1 MSLVNGTVSALS
13 DISQFTF
20 NAYDYSVFVLML
32 CISAGIGV
40 YFGFF
45 SKGDE
50 TTEEYL
56 HGGKQMKT
64 LPIAISLVASQ
75 LSGISIMTIPAEMY
89 SFGVHWFFNVISTV
103 VTIPLLNWVIIP
115 VFYNNNIS
123 NCYEVCRIVKNK
135 RKKSITFFKVNSFHF
150 VFFFLIYI

>member
-1 MSLVNGTVSALS
+1 MSVLNATASVLNE
-13 DISQFTF
+13 INQFTF
-20 NAYDYSVFVLML
+20 NSYDYVVFVLML
-32 CISAGIGV
+32 CISAAIGV

-45 SKGDE
+45 SKSEE

-89 SFGVHWFFNVISTV
+89 AFGINWIFNVASMVI
-103 VTIPLLNWVIIP
+103 TIPLLCW
-115 VFYNNNIS
+115 
-123 NCYEVCRIVKNK
+123 
-135 RKKSITFFKVNSFHF
+135 
-150 VFFFLIYI
+150 

>member
-1 MSLVNGTVSALS
+1 MSLLNATTTMATAAVS
-13 DISQFTF
+13 DISQFAF
-20 NAYDYSVFVLML
+20 NSVDYTVFVFML
-32 CISAGIGV
+32 CISAAIGV

-45 SKGDE
+45 GKGED

-89 SFGVHWFFNVISTV
+89 SFGINWCFNVVSM
-103 VTIPLLNWVIIP
+103 VIIVPILIWVVVP

-123 NCYEVCRIVKNK
+123 NCYEVRVWCKIDNLRLCIILNP
-135 RKKSITFFKVNSFHF
+135 KKKIFSI
-150 VFFFLIYI
+150 

>member
-1 MSLVNGTVSALS
+1 MSLLNETFSAFS

-20 NAYDYSVFVLML
+20 NTYDYLVFVLML
-32 CISAGIGV
+32 CISAAIGV

-45 SKGDE
+45 SKGEE

-89 SFGVHWFFNVISTV
+89 SFGIHWFFNVVSTV
-103 VTIPLLNWVIIP
+103 LTIPLLNWVIIP

-123 NCYEVCRIVKNK
+123 NCYEVCWMSEKLK
-135 RKKSITFFKVNSFHF
+135 RKIE
-150 VFFFLIYI
+150 I

>member
-1 MSLVNGTVSALS
+1 MNASIITSTMASAVVSNGSGVIS
-13 DISQFTF
+13 DISQFVF
-20 NAYDYSVFVLML
+20 NSVDYSVFVFML

-45 SKGDE
+45 AKGED

-89 SFGVHWFFNVISTV
+89 SYGINWFFNVVSMVIIIPILLWV
-103 VTIPLLNWVIIP
+103 VIP

-123 NCYEVCRIVKNK
+123 NCYEVCLKENKNFEK
-135 RKKSITFFKVNSFHF
+135 
-150 VFFFLIYI
+150 